1 MEMSGYCYTCSGGET
16 WDSVARDVYG
26 DEQFAADL
34 ICANPEYSTYTVFA
48 GGELLYLPV
57 VAVLEDSSAAM
68 PTTAPW
74 KEA

>member
-34 ICANPEYSTYTVFA
+34 ICTNPEYSTYTVFA

-57 VAVLEDSSAAM
+57 VVVLEDSSTTM